1 MNNNYLGVWWFTDA
15 IVFLYI
21 AMILIGKYF
30 SRLGQKTT
38 GKQTR
43 GGVLQLS
50 SILLST
56 IYELCHLSTCK
67 SVVNYL
73 DIVILDY

>member
-1 MNNNYLGVWWFTDA
+1 MNNNYLGAWYFTDA

-21 AMILIGKYF
+21 CAILIGQYF
-30 SRLGQKTT
+30 LRLGQKNH
-38 GKQTR
+38 GQIR

-56 IYELCHLSTCK
+56 IYDLCHLSACK
-67 SVVNYL
+67 SVLAIAV
-73 DIVILDY
+73 LDY